1 MRDAAQWSGRSR
13 WPINRARSPSPN
25 VLSGREAGSES
36 TTAAPPRRPFL
47 FLLGAITI
55 PVILLD
61 QATKLFVQAHM
72 ALYESIAIIPNY
84 LDITYTLNP
93 GAAFSMLADAPPWVR
108 TMFLLSMACAAIVVL
123 AVLIVRADRVSISSV
138 AFALIM
144 GGAMGNL
151 IDRAIRG
158 RVIDFMR
165 AHYYDLNYPIFNV
178 ADSAISIGVALI
190 ILTAFFGSDDEP
202 KSNPFQPKLAPRRI

>member
-1 MRDAAQWSGRSR
+1 MPEQSSAK
-13 WPINRARSPSPN
+13 PLP
-25 VLSGREAGSES
+25 VLGGREAGSES
-36 TTAAPPRRPFL
+36 TLSAPPRRPFL

-108 TMFLLSMACAAIVVL
+108 EAFLLTMACAAIVVL
-123 AVLIVRADRVSISSV
+123 AVLIVRSERVSITSV

-178 ADSAISIGVALI
+178 ADSAITIGVAMI
-190 ILTAFFGSDDEP
+190 VLTAFFGSDDEP
-202 KSNPFQPKLAPRRI
+202 KPNSPS

>member
-1 MRDAAQWSGRSR
+1 MAEQSSAK
-13 WPINRARSPSPN
+13 PIAS
-25 VLSGREAGSES
+25 VVSGREAGNES

-93 GAAFSMLADAPPWVR
+93 GAAFSMLADAPAWVR
-108 TMFLLSMACAAIVVL
+108 TMFLLTMACAAIVVL
-123 AVLIVRADRVSISSV
+123 AVMIVRAERVSISSV
-138 AFALIM
+138 AFALIL
-144 GGAMGNL
+144 GGAIGNL

-190 ILTAFFGSDDEP
+190 IITAFFGSDDEP
-202 KSNPFQPKLAPRRI
+202 KPNPST

>member
-1 MRDAAQWSGRSR
+1 MAEQW
-13 WPINRARSPSPN
+13 RAKPFASVVP
-25 VLSGREAGSES
+25 GGEAGSES

-47 FLLGAITI
+47 FLFGAITI

-72 ALYESIAIIPNY
+72 TLYESIALIPNY

-93 GAAFSMLADAPPWVR
+93 GAAFSMLAEAPSWVR
-108 TMFLLSMACAAIVVL
+108 TAFLLTMACAAI
-123 AVLIVRADRVSISSV
+123 AVLIVLIARSSRVSINSI
-138 AFALIM
+138 AFALIL
-144 GGAMGNL
+144 GGAAGNL
-151 IDRAIRG
+151 IDRAVRG

-178 ADSAISIGVALI
+178 ADSAITIGVALI
-190 ILTAFFGSDDEP
+190 ILASFFGSDDEP
-202 KSNPFQPKLAPRRI
+202 KPNPSS

>member
-1 MRDAAQWSGRSR
+1 MPEQSSAKPLPR
-13 WPINRARSPSPN
+13 
-25 VLSGREAGSES
+25 VLADRESGSES
-36 TTAAPPRRPFL
+36 TASAPPRRPFL

-84 LDITYTLNP
+84 LDITYTQNP

-108 TMFLLSMACAAIVVL
+108 EAFLLTMACAAIIVL
-123 AVLIVRADRVSISSV
+123 LVIIVRAESVSLTSV
-138 AFALIM
+138 SCALIL

-178 ADSAISIGVALI
+178 ADSAITIGVVLI
-190 ILTAFFGSDDEP
+190 LSVTVFGRESEP
-202 KSNPFQPKLAPRRI
+202 KPDPSS

>member
-1 MRDAAQWSGRSR
+1 MPEQSSAKPLPG
-13 WPINRARSPSPN
+13 

-36 TTAAPPRRPFL
+36 TAAAPPRRPFL

-72 ALYESIAIIPNY
+72 ALYESIAIVPNY

-108 TMFLLSMACAAIVVL
+108 TAFLLSMAIAAIIVL
-123 AVLIVRADRVSISSV
+123 TVMLVRAERVSINSV
-138 AFALIM
+138 AFALIL
-144 GGAMGNL
+144 GGAAGNL

-165 AHYYDLNYPIFNV
+165 AHYYELNYPVFNV
-178 ADSAISIGVALI
+178 ADSAISIGVVLI
-190 ILTAFFGSDDEP
+190 ILASLFGHDDEP
-202 KSNPFQPKLAPRRI
+202 KPGQV

>member
-1 MRDAAQWSGRSR
+1 MAEQSSASV
-13 WPINRARSPSPN
+13 I
-25 VLSGREAGSES
+25 SGREAGSES
-36 TTAAPPRRPFL
+36 TTATPPRRPFL

-84 LDITYTLNP
+84 LDITYTQNP

-108 TMFLLSMACAAIVVL
+108 TAFLLTMACAAII
-123 AVLIVRADRVSISSV
+123 VLIVIIVRAESVSLNSV
-138 AFALIM
+138 SCALIL
-144 GGAMGNL
+144 GGAIGNL

-178 ADSAISIGVALI
+178 ADSAITIGVVLI
-190 ILTAFFGSDDEP
+190 FFVILFGREHEP
-202 KSNPFQPKLAPRRI
+202 KPEHSS

>member
-1 MRDAAQWSGRSR
+1 MPEQSSAK
-13 WPINRARSPSPN
+13 PLPN
-25 VLSGREAGSES
+25 VLDGREAGSES
-36 TTAAPPRRPFL
+36 TTSAPPRRPFL

-108 TMFLLSMACAAIVVL
+108 EAFLLTMAGAAIVVL
-123 AVLIVRADRVSISSV
+123 AVLIVRSERVSITSV

-178 ADSAISIGVALI
+178 ADSAITIGVAMI
-190 ILTAFFGSDDEP
+190 VLTAFFGSDDEP
-202 KSNPFQPKLAPRRI
+202 KPNSPS

>member
-1 MRDAAQWSGRSR
+1 MPEQSSAK
-13 WPINRARSPSPN
+13 PLPN
-25 VLSGREAGSES
+25 VLAGREVGSES
-36 TTAAPPRRPFL
+36 TASAPPRRPFL

-108 TMFLLSMACAAIVVL
+108 EAFLLTMACAAIVVL
-123 AVLIVRADRVSISSV
+123 AVLIVRSERVSITSV

-178 ADSAISIGVALI
+178 ADSAITIGVAMI
-190 ILTAFFGSDDEP
+190 VLTAFFGSDDEP
-202 KSNPFQPKLAPRRI
+202 KPNSPS

>member
-1 MRDAAQWSGRSR
+1 MPEQSSAK
-13 WPINRARSPSPN
+13 PLP
-25 VLSGREAGSES
+25 VLGEAGSES
-36 TTAAPPRRPFL
+36 TTSAPPRRPFL
-47 FLLGAITI
+47 LLLGAITI

-84 LDITYTLNP
+84 LDITYTQNP

-108 TMFLLSMACAAIVVL
+108 KAFLLTMACAAIIVL
-123 AVLIVRADRVSISSV
+123 LVIIARAESVSLTSV
-138 AFALIM
+138 SCALIL
-144 GGAMGNL
+144 GGAIGNL

-178 ADSAISIGVALI
+178 ADSAITIGVVLI
-190 ILTAFFGSDDEP
+190 LFMTVFGREHPS
-202 KSNPFQPKLAPRRI
+202 APDPSS

>member
-1 MRDAAQWSGRSR
+1 MAEQSSAK
-13 WPINRARSPSPN
+13 PIAS

-47 FLLGAITI
+47 FLLGTITI

-93 GAAFSMLADAPPWVR
+93 GAAFSMLADAPVWVR

-123 AVLIVRADRVSISSV
+123 TVMIVRAERVSISSV
-138 AFALIM
+138 ASALIL
-144 GGAMGNL
+144 GGAIGNL

-158 RVIDFMR
+158 RVIDFLR

-190 ILTAFFGSDDEP
+190 ILTAFFGRDDERKP
-202 KSNPFQPKLAPRRI
+202 NPST

>member
-1 MRDAAQWSGRSR
+1 MAEQSSAKPLASVVSGRDAGT
-13 WPINRARSPSPN
+13 
-25 VLSGREAGSES
+25 ES

-61 QATKLFVQAHM
+61 QTTKLFVQAHM

-93 GAAFSMLADAPPWVR
+93 GAAFSMLADAPVWVR

-123 AVLIVRADRVSISSV
+123 AGMIGRAGRASISPV
-138 AFALIM
+138 AFALTL
-144 GGAMGNL
+144 GGARGNL
-151 IDRAIRG
+151 SERRG
-158 RVIDFMR
+158 R
-165 AHYYDLNYPIFNV
+165 
-178 ADSAISIGVALI
+178 G
-190 ILTAFFGSDDEP
+190 G
-202 KSNPFQPKLAPRRI
+202 

>member
-1 MRDAAQWSGRSR
+1 MAEQSSAKHLPR
-13 WPINRARSPSPN
+13 
-25 VLSGREAGSES
+25 VLAGREAGSES
-36 TTAAPPRRPFL
+36 TASAPPRRPFL

-55 PVILLD
+55 PVIILD

-72 ALYESIAIIPNY
+72 ALYESIPIIPNY
-84 LDITYTLNP
+84 LDITYTQNP

-108 TMFLLSMACAAIVVL
+108 KAFLLTMACAAIIVL
-123 AVLIVRADRVSISSV
+123 LVIIVRAESVSLTSV
-138 AFALIM
+138 SCALIL

-178 ADSAISIGVALI
+178 ADSAISIGVVLI
-190 ILTAFFGSDDEP
+190 LFMTVFGREHEP
-202 KSNPFQPKLAPRRI
+202 KPDPSS

>member
-1 MRDAAQWSGRSR
+1 MPGSGRGVAMADQSSAK
-13 WPINRARSPSPN
+13 PMAS
-25 VLSGREAGSES
+25 VLAGREAGSES
-36 TTAAPPRRPFL
+36 TASAPPRRPFL
-47 FLLGAITI
+47 FLLAAITI

-93 GAAFSMLADAPPWVR
+93 GAAFSMLADAPVWVR

-123 AVLIVRADRVSISSV
+123 TVMIVRAERVSISSV
-138 AFALIM
+138 ASALIL
-144 GGAMGNL
+144 GGAIGNL

-158 RVIDFMR
+158 RVIDFLR

-178 ADSAISIGVALI
+178 ADSAISIGVALVFFTI
-190 ILTAFFGSDDEP
+190 FFGSDDEP
-202 KSNPFQPKLAPRRI
+202 KPSPSS